1 MPAGQKDKRAAAVA
15 DIPAVGEAPA
25 AVTAG
30 KALTPAAVVP
40 ASTVLADSSPMSMS
54 DFPISPQLTSERRNS
69 LRAEQP
75 SMPGCTPAAAAAGD
89 DVEEQ
94 EAEQEEQ
101 TAGGRGGGRGDATAP
116 VSDTLPERRE
126 ACPLL
131 AAPPPPFSP
140 GSRGLLAKASCIAI
154 IFLLTAMEPAY
165 KGGGFNVTQ
174 SVQSVNSIFV
184 AFN

>member
-15 DIPAVGEAPA
+15 DIPVGEAPA

-101 TAGGRGGGRGDATAP
+101 TAGGRGGGGATAP

-154 IFLLTAMEPAY
+154 IFLLTAMEPANR
-165 KGGGFNVTQ
+165 G
-174 SVQSVNSIFV
+174 
-184 AFN
+184 

>member
-15 DIPAVGEAPA
+15 DIPVGEAPA

-40 ASTVLADSSPMSMS
+40 ASAVLADSSPISMS
-54 DFPISPQLTSERRNS
+54 DLPISPQLTSERRNS

-75 SMPGCTPAAAAAGD
+75 SMPGCTPAAAAGD

-101 TAGGRGGGRGDATAP
+101 TAGGRGGGGCAP
-116 VSDTLPERRE
+116 APASDTLPERRE

-131 AAPPPPFSP
+131 AAPTPPFSP

-154 IFLLTAMEPAY
+154 IFLLTAMEPANR
-165 KGGGFNVTQ
+165 GWF
-174 SVQSVNSIFV
+174 
-184 AFN
+184 

>member
-15 DIPAVGEAPA
+15 DIPVGEAPA
-25 AVTAG
+25 AVIAG

-69 LRAEQP
+69 LPVEQP
-75 SMPGCTPAAAAAGD
+75 SIPGCTPAAAAAGD

-101 TAGGRGGGRGDATAP
+101 TAGGSGGGAPAP

-131 AAPPPPFSP
+131 AAPPPPPPFSP

-154 IFLLTAMEPAY
+154 IFLLTAMEPANRRW
-165 KGGGFNVTQ
+165 F
-174 SVQSVNSIFV
+174 
-184 AFN
+184 

>member
-1 MPAGQKDKRAAAVA
+1 MPAGQKDKSAAAVA
-15 DIPAVGEAPA
+15 DIPVGEAPA

-40 ASTVLADSSPMSMS
+40 ASTVLADSSPVSMS
-54 DFPISPQLTSERRNS
+54 DLPISPQLTSERRNS

-75 SMPGCTPAAAAAGD
+75 RMPGCTPAAAAGD

-101 TAGGRGGGRGDATAP
+101 TAGGRDGGGGDATAP

-131 AAPPPPFSP
+131 AAPPPPPFSP

-154 IFLLTAMEPAY
+154 IFLLTAMEPANRRR
-165 KGGGFNVTQ
+165 F
-174 SVQSVNSIFV
+174 
-184 AFN
+184 

>member
-15 DIPAVGEAPA
+15 DIPVGEAPA

-30 KALTPAAVVP
+30 KALTPAAVDP

-54 DFPISPQLTSERRNS
+54 DLPISPQLTSERRNS

-89 DVEEQ
+89 EVEEQ

-101 TAGGRGGGRGDATAP
+101 TAGGSGGGAPAP
-116 VSDTLPERRE
+116 VSVTLPERRE

-131 AAPPPPFSP
+131 AAPPPPPPFSP

-154 IFLLTAMEPAY
+154 IFLLTAMEPANR
-165 KGGGFNVTQ
+165 GWF
-174 SVQSVNSIFV
+174 
-184 AFN
+184 